1 MKTIK
6 AFIKKHPVLSYFA
19 LAFAISWGGFV
30 MVVGPGSFP
39 GTGSQFDTLTTFVV
53 LAMLTGPSVAGL
65 LLTSLVSGRAGFREL
80 LSRLLTWQ
88 VGARWY
94 AVALLTA
101 PILAAAVLLALS
113 TSSPIFTTE
122 AKVSLVLSSV
132 VAGLIG
138 GFFEELGWT
147 GFAIPR
153 MRLRYGVLATGLV
166 VGVLWGTWHLLQI
179 LWVGGTYS
187 GGLPLF
193 LFLTLY
199 FFSGVAQLTAYR
211 VLMVWVYDRTESLLV
226 AMLMHTGLIVG
237 TIFIFTPLATG
248 VVFLSYTWV
257 LAAAL
262 WVVVGAV
269 AVANH
274 WHLTRQP
281 PLRKRVASE
290 RGSPQE
296 ISS

>member
-1 MKTIK
+1 
-6 AFIKKHPVLSYFA
+6 
-19 LAFAISWGGFV
+19 
-30 MVVGPGSFP
+30 MVVGPGGFP

-53 LAMLTGPSVAGL
+53 LAMLAGPSVAGL
-65 LLTSLVSGRAGFREL
+65 LLTGLLSGRAGFREL
-80 LSRLLTWQ
+80 LSRLLRWQ

-94 AVALLTA
+94 AVAFLTA
-101 PILAAAVLLALS
+101 PILAAAVLFALS
-113 TSSPIFTTE
+113 VSSPIFTTD
-122 AKVSLVLSSV
+122 AKASLVLSSV

-199 FFSGVAQLTAYR
+199 FFSGVAQLTAFR
-211 VLMVWVYDRTESLLV
+211 VLMVWVYDRTGSLLV
-226 AMLMHTGLIVG
+226 AMLMHTSLIVG
-237 TIFIFTPLATG
+237 TIFIFTPLTTG
-248 VVFLSYTWV
+248 VSFLTYTWV

-262 WVVVGAV
+262 WVAVGAV
-269 AVANH
+269 AVANGG
-274 WHLTRQP
+274 HLLRQS
-281 PLRKRVASE
+281 LRRQVA
-290 RGSPQE
+290 
-296 ISS
+296 

>member
-1 MKTIK
+1 MRTIE
-6 AFIKKHPVLSYFA
+6 AFIKSHPLLTYFVLTFA
-19 LAFAISWGGFV
+19 VSWGGFV
-30 MVVGPGSFP
+30 LVVGPGGFP

-53 LAMLTGPSVAGL
+53 LAMLAGPSVAGL
-65 LLTSLVSGRAGFREL
+65 LLTGLVSGRAGFREL
-80 LSRLLTWQ
+80 LSRLLRWR

-94 AVALLTA
+94 AVAFLTA
-101 PILAAAVLLALS
+101 PILAAAVLFALS
-113 TSSPIFTTE
+113 ISPPIFTTD
-122 AKVSLVLSSV
+122 AKASLVLSSV

-153 MRLRYGVLATGLV
+153 MRVRYGVLATGLV

-187 GGLPLF
+187 GGLPLV

-199 FFSGVAQLTAYR
+199 FFSAVAQLTAYR
-211 VLMVWVYDRTESLLV
+211 VLMVSVYDRTGSLLV

-248 VVFLSYTWV
+248 VAFLTYTWV

-269 AVANH
+269 AVATH
-274 WHLTRQP
+274 GHLSRQP
-281 PLRKRVASE
+281 PLRGRI
-290 RGSPQE
+290 G
-296 ISS
+296 